1 MADKYVIG
9 IDPDADK
16 HGVAIYKNCT
26 LVDLRMMQATEIIA
40 YVFAIAA
47 HLGGNSVI
55 FSIEDVMANHF
66 VYARNQKQSKAAQSK
81 VAMHIGRCQ
90 QAQVEL
96 MRWLDHYEIPY
107 QLHKPQKGNW
117 ADNRP
122 QFEKVTGWTKQS
134 NADTRAAAYFGFI
147 LQKP

>member
-1 MADKYVIG
+1 MADNYVIG

-26 LVDLRMMQATEIIA
+26 LVDLRMMQATEIID
-40 YVFAIAA
+40 YVLPLEP
-47 HLGGNSVI
+47 LGGNSVI
-55 FSIEDVMANHF
+55 FSIEDVMANQF
-66 VYARNQKQSKAAQSK
+66 VYARNQKQSKSAQSK

-96 MRWLDHYEIPY
+96 MRWLQHHQIPY
-107 QLHKPQKGNW
+107 QLHKPQNGNW
-117 ADNRP
+117 ADNRA